1 LPYTHPYTA
10 GMAHQ
15 GLNRKGQSM
24 SYSLPVFNSFAEAVD
39 FAKCNPSVT
48 IVSYTA
54 GDGCKT
60 VVYRSDDSLTRLPNQ
75 EFSLPVFNSF
85 AVAVNFAKC
94 NPGFIIV
101 RENAGYGWKAVGYQ
115 SDDSLTRPPIQEFSL
130 PVFNSFAEAINF
142 AKCNPG
148 FIIVHESAG
157 YGWKTIGYQSD
168 DSLTRSS
175 IQEFSFLIFN
185 SFVEAADFAK
195 SNPGVIIARES
206 AGYGWK
212 AVGYHSDDSLTR
224 LSMQGVSLAVFNSF
238 VEAADFAKS
247 NPGVFIVPKSAGYGW
262 KAVGY
267 HSDDSLTRPPS
278 QEFSLPVFNSFAEAV
293 DFAKNNPGVI
303 IVHESAGYGWKAVG
317 YQSDDSLMRLSNWE
331 CLACEATEDVCGY
344 EDAYEE
350 IYCYEDNGEGVYD
363 YENNDEDVYDYEDPE
378 EGVCDYRDND
388 EDDGYDYND
397 QSLIW
402 NDFMSDADDYA
413 HSDRDGWFY
422 SD

>member
-1 LPYTHPYTA
+1 MPYTHPYTA

-115 SDDSLTRPPIQEFSL
+115 SDDSL
-130 PVFNSFAEAINF
+130 
-142 AKCNPG
+142 
-148 FIIVHESAG
+148 
-157 YGWKTIGYQSD
+157 
-168 DSLTRSS
+168 
-175 IQEFSFLIFN
+175 
-185 SFVEAADFAK
+185 
-195 SNPGVIIARES
+195 
-206 AGYGWK
+206 
-212 AVGYHSDDSLTR
+212 
-224 LSMQGVSLAVFNSF
+224 
-238 VEAADFAKS
+238 
-247 NPGVFIVPKSAGYGW
+247 
-262 KAVGY
+262 
-267 HSDDSLTRPPS
+267 
-278 QEFSLPVFNSFAEAV
+278 
-293 DFAKNNPGVI
+293 
-303 IVHESAGYGWKAVG
+303 
-317 YQSDDSLMRLSNWE
+317 MRLSNWE